1 MSNSPVVNPAVVIG
15 DASAA
20 AAAKAVADAKA
31 AADASSGGASCRLL
45 TLPMLLGFYAVVSVV
60 LGLFGLLL
68 SGSTGFLV
76 GLLLGVAGSVA
87 LYFTVGKGMINQ
99 PIPLIGNA
107 DQCPKTT
114 QGFRVV
120 NGMMYPMY

>member
-1 MSNSPVVNPAVVIG
+1 MSNSPVVNPSG
-15 DASAA
+15 T
-20 AAAKAVADAKA
+20 
-31 AADASSGGASCRLL
+31 SGGASNAPATVNPPPASGGSTASPCRLV
-45 TLPMLLGFYAVVSVV
+45 TLPILLGFYAVVSVV
-60 LGLFGLLL
+60 LGLVGLLI

-87 LYFTVGKGMINQ
+87 LYFTVGKNMIDQ

-107 DQCPKTT
+107 DQCPKPT

-120 NGMMYPMY
+120 NGGMYPMYY

>member
-1 MSNSPVVNPAVVIG
+1 MSNSPVVNPAAVIA

-31 AADASSGGASCRLL
+31 AATASPCRLL
-45 TLPMLLGFYAVVSVV
+45 TLPILLGFYAVASVV
-60 LGLFGLLL
+60 LGLFGLLI

-87 LYFTVGKGMINQ
+87 LYFTVGKNMIDQ

-107 DQCPKTT
+107 DQCPKT

-120 NGMMYPMY
+120 NGGMYPMYY